1 MAKKVLKELTI
12 EDLYTYYKLLETL
25 LNNAYNKRLSFEG
38 VYDNASMQ
46 ESEKIDKEIK
56 YYQNKNEIILNEINK
71 RINEI

>member
-12 EDLYTYYKLLETL
+12 EDLYTYYKLLEAL

-38 VYDNASMQ
+38 VYDNTSMQ
-46 ESEKIDKEIK
+46 EREKIDKEIK